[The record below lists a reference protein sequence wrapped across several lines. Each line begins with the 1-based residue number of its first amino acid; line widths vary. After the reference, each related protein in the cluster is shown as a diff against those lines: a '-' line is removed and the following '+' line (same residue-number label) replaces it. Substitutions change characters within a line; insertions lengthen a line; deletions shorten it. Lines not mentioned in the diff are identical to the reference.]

1 MTSVRMAEQKQK
13 TKNAAPATPAKSRF
27 ELSLG
32 DIKSLFELM
41 KANEIGEFDIEQG
54 ATKVRIVS
62 TRQAIMAA
70 APAMQPVMHMAPPT
84 AYLHQQMAAPAP
96 AAPAE
101 APAAEPVAPAA
112 AAPPAAPAEPSNLKT
127 ILSPMVGTFYRAP
140 APDAAP
146 FVEVGDRVTD
156 ESVLCIIEAMKLFNE
171 IKAECRGKIHKILAE
186 NGMPVEFNQPLF
198 LIEPI

>member
-1 MTSVRMAEQKQK
+1 MTIVRMAELKQK
-13 TKNAAPATPAKSRF
+13 TKNAAAAAPPKSRF
-27 ELSLG
+27 ELSLN

-54 ATKVRIVS
+54 ATKVRIVT
-62 TRQAIMAA
+62 TRQTIVTT
-70 APAMQPVMHMAPPT
+70 APAMQPVVHMAPP
-84 AYLHQQMAAPAP
+84 ASYLPQQMP
-96 AAPAE
+96 AATATPIEVPAG
-101 APAAEPVAPAA
+101 EPVAA
-112 AAPPAAPAEPSNLKT
+112 AAPAVATGPAEPSNLKT